1 MSSVHSNEQ
10 NAVHADASMTG
21 PSGFKINLTQ
31 TGGDGTF
38 QTESIDNCNSITSS
52 PLMQERPKQNFILLN
67 KHKTQSRKNSPKKVA
82 LVQPYQSLD
91 KIPVESHVLRND
103 LYLLPEMQ
111 LK

>member
-1 MSSVHSNEQ
+1 
-10 NAVHADASMTG
+10 
-21 PSGFKINLTQ
+21 
-31 TGGDGTF
+31 
-38 QTESIDNCNSITSS
+38 
-52 PLMQERPKQNFILLN
+52 MQERPKQNFILLN